1 MGITDKAADILDA
14 SFQLTESG
22 VEFFTD
28 ILWEFTGD
36 NDDYDGAAGTIWGSW
51 NDNILGEGGVV
62 DSAIGPEGIGGEIIE
77 AIPEVIR
84 KSTGPIFNQAF
95 DVIDTVYEM
104 GVDRPLAA
112 LVTLANA
119 GLNDGLIL
127 NYLDPT
133 LWQEVNKIVGIGEQ
147 EGGGRSTGQAIALM
161 ASSVNILDPEAVARV
176 EGTAM
181 YKMSSGLIDGAMQWY
196 LDPTNIAGKMVKGA
210 KAKKVAN
217 IRTQVASGNYKL
229 LLETDGYGRFKSAVS
244 EAGKDLNFS
253 EKFRQGKGYTKGDE
267 ALIAEYAVLLQKAAA
282 EGKLGRGFLD
292 MSYDNARTYAALAGG
307 LDLGRTDQ
315 AFDYMIRIQLGDMNA
330 IKDMETLATSYV
342 NNILDNGLYDELDVV
357 NKELRKLDEL
367 ESTIAYGD
375 RVDDVIFDPNVGVID
390 SGTKS
395 LDLDKAPK
403 SVRETLEANPELINP
418 DEITLRRNQ
427 IRKEL
432 NERQRVLEDEL
443 FVGEYATMPFAA
455 ALIVKEERLRTM
467 AQQYGGRSGHYGIDA
482 ANDYLN
488 SSGDLVTAAANEI
501 LVSHNVNLLD
511 PLPSIGGMNA
521 AGIATK
527 TYLTNSKFGQ
537 SVAANKAVRLIVE
550 KTPHQVMNWDDPA
563 QQYATFDRMLRD
575 AGNVNYE
582 GMSLLES
589 VGLVSENVLGQF
601 MELQTRAAKKEYFDG
616 IVSRLNNGLPELFN
630 KQLSEFELNNMSRT
644 LQRQYGKAQELLK
657 EKSKAARSKTYG
669 NRDYTRVDYADAGE
683 IISQY
688 IPLTPAQL
696 AESSLVPRYDLYQQ
710 AFGTDPGVAKR
721 VLGEASY
728 RVGRVTNEFTNL
740 WKKAVLIRPAWPLRV
755 LIDEVARTGAT
766 IGAQNTI
773 KGLMA
778 GYNDLRVAYFRKS
791 GVDIG
796 QPIFDRLLRELYDDA
811 KKNVGW
817 EKWENFAKDP
827 WELVPTDYAEILE
840 TYNAAVLKQAD
851 MVNPAKKLP
860 SMEEL
865 VTDVITQEYG
875 KARINKRTSMAT
887 GLGLFVAGPVGA
899 AGMAG
904 IYSLYARNSLKR
916 VARSEINNN
925 QMFVL
930 RNSADQL
937 LVKEIGDIRK
947 QIDDL
952 APDDVVNAD
961 KLIQEIKD
969 LETAAELLKAQAKNL
984 DDHQKMILDNV
995 KEKNAT
1001 LYNNFDK
1008 AGQLAAESR
1017 YNNLY
1022 IGDYNIN
1029 NAFGGTATDVAIHKS
1044 AISSDNSNRQIWEGA
1059 TLAQRKASQQVRRE
1073 QMDLLGPTP
1082 VTQKQFNLGWNDT
1095 VNRQWIPAAT
1105 GGPFQEFMEMFWNGS
1120 TDQEIFTFLQNKGS
1134 VVRDAYPAHFQ
1145 GKDLADF
1152 IEVIRTES
1160 QSIIPNLPEFNKVRE
1175 RAASGT
1181 EISWERDIMEVVERS
1196 FDGDI
1201 AKVRELTGN
1210 TDFGRVV
1217 ADSQFTDMVNT
1228 KVMQVKIRD
1237 HVDSIF
1243 ESLGTMPTDALTRS
1257 TVFRTVYE
1265 TEITRQL
1272 SGFKGKGKSKDA
1284 FNLSN
1289 KDLKIIENRARQ
1301 KATADTKNLLYDLAE
1316 RSRFEE
1322 VAANLMPFYGAW
1334 QEVVTRWTGIGI
1346 DNPYLVGQTIRN
1358 WRLLEAEDENGQRFA
1373 VIRLPKIGFID
1384 PDQDLPSY
1392 MDWIPFSGGKL
1403 FGSASEFNM
1412 LDGQALDFNLK
1423 SASMIGGTPGFGP
1436 MLTYPLGEMVI
1447 ANPNLEK
1454 TMKFVFPYG
1463 VSEGSTAL
1471 KRWINSVSPAFGKAA
1486 AGGILGLTTPERAKT
1501 LLRITGDLAA
1511 EYHASGDV
1519 ISTEADMQVFE
1530 EEVERRTNVI
1540 LQIRTVGT
1548 LVSPLSF
1555 RVQSPHYKLIDEYH
1569 QISKDKGLEA
1579 ADTWLLHNH
1588 EDLWAITGRQTA
1600 AAGVASGTLQGEA
1613 TYERHQEFLNQFPEI
1628 QDVVLGRV
1636 GARDVQFEYSQAVAI
1651 KEMSEGRRKTMTPRD
1666 FFTAAQMNRGWYQ
1679 WGKITDVVNDQ
1690 LQNYKERG
1698 MSIDVQNYP
1707 DLVAFRTEEAI
1718 KIGRENRTWWEEWS
1732 ETSSPATQA
1741 KVMEGFRSMVSDP
1754 TFDYKPE
1761 WPFIQQYVNG
1771 HDEIAMSMEIRAEQ
1785 SGNSEFLKLGHSG
1798 NSDLKTKW
1806 LNLRL
1811 RLRSR
1816 PDFVAIF
1823 DRYFAKM
1830 ETVTRSNFP
1839 SQFPRKVKV

>member
-1 MGITDKAADILDA
+1 MGITDKATDILNA

-51 NDNILGEGGVV
+51 NDNVLGEGGVV
-62 DSAIGPEGIGGEIIE
+62 DSLIGPEGIGGEIIE
-77 AIPEVIR
+77 AIPETIR
-84 KSTGPIFNQAF
+84 QSTGPIFSAAF

-127 NYLDPT
+127 NYLDPKI
-133 LWQEVNKIVGIGEQ
+133 WQEVNKIVGIGEQ

-161 ASSVNILDPEAVARV
+161 ASSVNILDPDAVARV

-181 YKMSSGLIDGAMQWY
+181 YKMSSGIIDGAMQWY
-196 LDPTNIAGKMVKGA
+196 LDPTNLLGKGVKA
-210 KAKKVAN
+210 VKAKKVAEL
-217 IRTQVASGNYKL
+217 RSQVASGNYKP
-229 LLETDGYGRFKSAVS
+229 LLETVGYGRFKSAIS
-244 EAGKDLNFS
+244 EAGRDLRFS
-253 EKFRQGKGYTKGDE
+253 DKFREGKGYTKADE
-267 ALIAEYAVLLQKAAA
+267 AVVAEYAVLIQKAAA
-282 EGKLGRGFLD
+282 EGKLGRGFLN

-342 NNILDNGLYDELDVV
+342 NNVLDNGLYDELDNV
-357 NKELRKLDEL
+357 NKELRNLDEL
-367 ESTIAYGD
+367 ESTIAYGEK
-375 RVDDVIFDPNVGVID
+375 VDDTIFDPDVGVID
-390 SGTKS
+390 AGTRS

-418 DEITLRRNQ
+418 DKIVARRKQ
-427 IRKEL
+427 IRQDL
-432 NERQRVLEDEL
+432 SERQRVLEDQL

-455 ALIVKEERLRTM
+455 ALLVKEERLRTM
-467 AQQYGGRSGHYGIDA
+467 AQQYGGRTGHYGIDTV
-482 ANDYLN
+482 NDVLN

-575 AGNVNYE
+575 ASNVNHE
-582 GMSLLES
+582 GMSLLQS
-589 VGLVSENVLGQF
+589 VGLVPENVLGQF
-601 MELQTRAAKKEYFDG
+601 MELGTRAAKKEYFDG
-616 IVSRLNNGLPELFN
+616 IVLRLNNGLPELFN
-630 KQLSEFELNNMSRT
+630 KQLSKFELNNMSRT

-710 AFGTDPGVAKR
+710 AFGTNPNAASR
-721 VLGEASY
+721 VLGSASE

-740 WKKAVLIRPAWPLRV
+740 WKKAVLIRPAWPMRV
-755 LIDEVARTGAT
+755 LIDELARTGAT
-766 IGAQNTI
+766 IGAQATI
-773 KGLMA
+773 RGLIA
-778 GYNDLRVAYFRKS
+778 GSNDLRVAYFRKS

-796 QPIFDRLLRELYDDA
+796 QPIFDRLIDELYGNA

-817 EKWENFAKDP
+817 EKWENFGTDP
-827 WELVPTDYAEILE
+827 WEFVPSDYAEILE
-840 TYNAAVLKQAD
+840 TYNAAVLGQVD
-851 MVNPAKKLP
+851 MVDPVKKLA
-860 SMEEL
+860 SMEDL
-865 VTDVITQEYG
+865 VLDVISKEYG

-887 GLGLFVAGPVGA
+887 GLGLLIAGPAGA

-904 IYSLYARNSLKR
+904 IYSLYARNTLKR

-925 QMFVL
+925 QMFAL

-937 LVKEIGDIRK
+937 LVKEIGSIKK
-947 QIDDL
+947 QISEL
-952 APDDVVNAD
+952 AVDDVVNAD
-961 KLIQEIKD
+961 LLINEIKN
-969 LETAAELLKAQAKNL
+969 LEIAADLLKSQAENL
-984 DDHQKMILDNV
+984 NDHQKMILDDV

-1022 IGDYNIN
+1022 MGDYTVN

-1044 AISSDNSNRQIWEGA
+1044 SISSDGSNRQIWEGA
-1059 TLAQRKASQQVRRE
+1059 TLAQRKASQQVRRD

-1082 VTQKQFNLGWNDT
+1082 VTQKQFDLGWNDT
-1095 VNRQWIPAAT
+1095 VNRQWIPAQT
-1105 GGPFQEFMEMFWNGS
+1105 GGPFQEFMGMFWDGS
-1120 TDQEIFTFLQNKGS
+1120 TDQQIFTFLQNKGS

-1160 QSIIPNLPEFNKVRE
+1160 QAIIPNLPEFNKVRE
-1175 RAASGT
+1175 RAASGI
-1181 EISWERDIMEVVERS
+1181 EVSWERDVMTIVNRS

-1201 AKVRELTGN
+1201 QKVREATGN
-1210 TDFGRVV
+1210 NDFGRIV
-1217 ADSQFTDMVNT
+1217 ADSQFTDMVDT

-1237 HVDSIF
+1237 QVNSIF

-1257 TVFRTVYE
+1257 TVFRNVYN
-1265 TEITRQL
+1265 TEMSRQL
-1272 SGFKGKGKSKDA
+1272 SGFKNQGTDS
-1284 FNLSN
+1284 FRLSN
-1289 KDLKIIENRARQ
+1289 KDLKIMENRARQ
-1301 KATADTKNLLYDLAE
+1301 KAVKETKDLLYDLAE

-1358 WRLLEAEDENGQRFA
+1358 WRLLEAEDENGKRFG
-1373 VIRLPKIGFID
+1373 VIRLPKIAFVN
-1384 PDQDLPSY
+1384 PDADLPSF

-1403 FGSASEFNM
+1403 FGSLSEFNA
-1412 LDGQALDFNLK
+1412 LDGQALDFNIK

-1454 TMKFVFPYG
+1454 TMKFIFPYG

-1471 KRWINSVSPAFGKAA
+1471 NRWINSISPAFGKAA

-1501 LLRITGDLAA
+1501 LLRVTGDLAA
-1511 EYHASGDV
+1511 EYHASGEV
-1519 ISTEADMQVFE
+1519 VSSEADMQVFE
-1530 EEVERRTNVI
+1530 EEVERRTDII

-1555 RVQSPHYKLIDEYH
+1555 RVQSPHYKVIDEYY
-1569 QISKDKGLEA
+1569 QISLDKGLEA

-1613 TYERHQEFLNQFPEI
+1613 TYQQHQEFLDEYPEI
-1628 QDVVLGRV
+1628 QDVVLGRT

-1651 KEMSEGRRKTMTPRD
+1651 KEMSEGRRKTMSPRD

-1679 WGKITDVVNDQ
+1679 WGQVTDVINDQ

-1707 DLVAFRTEEAI
+1707 ELIAYRTEEAL
-1718 KIGRENRTWWEEWS
+1718 KIGKENRTWWEEWS

-1741 KVMEGFRSMVSDP
+1741 KIMEGFRAMVSDP
-1754 TFDYKPE
+1754 IFNYKPE

-1771 HDEIAMSMEIRAEQ
+1771 HDEIAIAMEIRADQ
-1785 SGNSEFLKLGHSG
+1785 SGNFEFLKLGYSG
-1798 NSDLKTKW
+1798 NSDLKAKW
-1806 LNLRL
+1806 LDLRL